1 MKLVKRFVELL
12 YLKSYVLFGFLFKF
26 LLKKYDQ
33 NRQVFFIIPPAE
45 PGSFGDAAMMSVV
58 VSHYQHSGRKVY
70 VLAESKDWKAEMAR
84 LDVDVDVVVVP
95 RLYMAPIGFIALLSA
110 LKKYKPS
117 GLAII
122 GADVL
127 DGYYSEWR
135 SLSRIACADLAS
147 RYCNDVRILGF
158 SFNASAK
165 KSCADYLKRVSHHGV
180 VCLSRDVA
188 SHDRMLNAGI
198 VSTPAMDLAFLLL
211 PETLDTVDLEGEYV
225 CINTCFLHYSE
236 YGDFFIDKMVKFI
249 NEIGHLEKSR
259 FLFIPHDIR
268 SDASGM
274 SDSLLMEKV
283 VAKLAPEL
291 RERSEILP
299 DTLNVAQVKYIVS
312 KSKYCIVG
320 RKHMGVGALSMS
332 VPTMFIEYQD
342 KQRGLIKLVG
352 LNPDVNVVN
361 PNDDDAVWR
370 DKYSRFLQTLDDQ
383 RTILGKRIPSV
394 VDCALLNFR

>member
-1 MKLVKRFVELL
+1 MKLLKRLIELL
-12 YLKSYVLFGFLFKF
+12 YLKSYVFFGAIFK
-26 LLKKYDQ
+26 LVLKKYAPDEQ
-33 NRQVFFIIPPAE
+33 GFFIISPTE

-58 VSHYQHSGRKVY
+58 VKHYQNSGRMVY
-70 VLAESKDWKAEMAR
+70 VLAQSRDWKAELAR
-84 LDVDVDVVVVP
+84 LGIDVDIVVVP
-95 RLYMAPIGFIALLSA
+95 RLYTAPIGFIAFLSA

-147 RYCNDVRILGF
+147 RYCSDVRILGF

-188 SHDRMLNAGI
+188 SHDRMTDAGI
-198 VSTPAMDLAFLLL
+198 ASVPAMDLAFLLS
-211 PETLDTVDLEGEYV
+211 PEEFDCKDVRGEYV
-225 CINTCFLHYSE
+225 CINSCLVHYSQ
-236 YGDFFIDKMVKFI
+236 YGEFFIEKMI
-249 NEIGHLEKSR
+249 NFLSYIEVFESSK
-259 FLFIPHDIR
+259 FLFVPHDTR

-274 SDSLLMEKV
+274 TDFSIMEEIV
-283 VAKLAPEL
+283 GRLSPGL
-291 RERSEILP
+291 QERSVIMP
-299 DTLNVAQVKYIVS
+299 DTLNVAQVKYVVS
-312 KSKYCIVG
+312 KAKYCIVG

-342 KQRGLIKLVG
+342 KQKGLIELVG
-352 LNPDVNVVN
+352 LNPEVNVLN
-361 PNDDDAVWR
+361 PKDDDAVWR
-370 DKYSRFLQTLDDQ
+370 DKYTKFLQTLADQ
-383 RTILGKRIPSV
+383 KSILGKRIPSV